1 LDDSDQCH
9 PFSHI
14 IFSTLEDGII
24 KLDKLS
30 CKIMTTEN
38 NESDMDK
45 NVVVIDA
52 DITLEDGIRE
62 CVDKKVDVI
71 DADITLE
78 DAGIRKRVGKYSLAA
93 HAKALSVTSRMFDI
107 DGDGVLDE
115 AEKAM
120 RDMDVDNCGYLTNDK
135 VYKVMLEQMK
145 LQQEVFGLKRMSM
158 VFLVIIS
165 ILSLATLG
173 TSFAAATLAKDTN
186 VKNGNLVA
194 KDGSGVV
201 GTSSVATRFMVTEG
215 APPRGEDGTGRA
227 LLNGFVDYQ
236 ITPLSADEVWKRS
249 EDGQSVLFQRSCDGG
264 ASVLDVPI
272 CSSSTSGLKTTTGTT
287 VTYDYTLI
295 SNQALF
301 TTITC
306 LDSASSCTV
315 VFATGATTNPDNL
328 DAIPIYNI
336 QDFDL
341 QDKVLLPGIYNS
353 ATAIVLTGILQL
365 DPGGDANAAWTFN
378 ILGTFNTVVNSQ
390 MIMLGSGKPANVHWN
405 CAGAI
410 TLAANSVAIGDMKT
424 SGAFNLGAGAILTF
438 DDKAEAAQWT
448 FTIGGALTTDAN
460 SVMALTSYNEHVIWN
475 VDGAITLGADSN
487 SKGDMKSVNGAI
499 TVGARALS
507 ENLDAFGAVTL
518 GASSRSGTLTALGAV
533 TIGVG
538 AWSGD
543 IIAGAACTGCTA
555 ADSCTGTGCPYGGF

>member
-1 LDDSDQCH
+1 L
-9 PFSHI
+9 FLI
-14 IFSTLEDGII
+14 LEDGNR
-24 KLDKLS
+24 LDKFS
-30 CKIMTTEN
+30 FKMMTPEN
-38 NESDMDK
+38 NENDMDNK
-45 NVVVIDA
+45 VVESDT
-52 DITLEDGIRE
+52 DITLEDGKMMTTEIDE
-62 CVDKKVDVI
+62 NGMVKKVVVV

-78 DAGIRKRVGKYSLAA
+78 DAGIRKRVGKYSLAS
-93 HAKALSVTSRMFDI
+93 KALSSRSKMFDI

-115 AEKAM
+115 AEMAM
-120 RDMDVDNCGYLTNDK
+120 RDMDTDNCGYLTNDK

-145 LQQEVFGLKRMSM
+145 LEQELFGLKRMSM
-158 VFLVIIS
+158 VFLVIII

-186 VKNGNLVA
+186 VENGNLVA

-201 GTSSVATRFMVTEG
+201 GTSSVATTFVVTEG
-215 APPRGEDGTGRA
+215 APPRGEDGRA

-249 EDGQSVLFQRSCDGG
+249 EMGQSVLFQRSCDGG
-264 ASVLDVPI
+264 ASMLDVPI
-272 CSSSTSGLKTTTGTT
+272 CSSSTSALKTATGTT
-287 VTYDYTLI
+287 VTYEYTLI
-295 SNQALF
+295 SNQAKF

-306 LDSASSCTV
+306 LDSTSSCTV
-315 VFATGATTNPDNL
+315 VFATGTPGCRTSNGAATNSDNL
-328 DAIPIYNI
+328 DAIPVYNI

-341 QDKVLLPGIYNS
+341 TDKVLLPGIYNS
-353 ATAIVLTGILQL
+353 DAAIVLTGVLQL
-365 DPGGDANAAWTFN
+365 DPAGDANAAWTFN
-378 ILGTFNTVVNSQ
+378 IGGTFNTVANSQ
-390 MIMLGSGKPANVHWN
+390 MIMVGGGKPANVHWN

-424 SGAFNLGAGAILTF
+424 SGAFNLGAGAILKF
-438 DDKAEAAQWT
+438 DDQGETAQWT

-460 SVMALTSYNEHVIWN
+460 SVMELTTYNERVIWK
-475 VDGAITLGADSN
+475 VDGAITLGADS
-487 SKGDMKSVNGAI
+487 SAKGDMQSVNGAI

-518 GASSRSGTLTALGAV
+518 GASSRSGTLTALGAI
-533 TIGVG
+533 TIGAG

-555 ADSCTGTGCPYGGF
+555 ADSCTGAGCPYGGFS